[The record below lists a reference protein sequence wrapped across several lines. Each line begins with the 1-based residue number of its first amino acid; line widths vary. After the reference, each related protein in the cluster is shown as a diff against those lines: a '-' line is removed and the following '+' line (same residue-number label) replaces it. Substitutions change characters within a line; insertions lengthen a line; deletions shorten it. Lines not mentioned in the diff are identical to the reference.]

1 METRFMPLPAFT
13 LPAKAKVVAESSA
26 FLAKAGTFEG
36 LNIAILLILFSI

>member
-1 METRFMPLPAFT
+1 MPALVLTP
-13 LPAKAKVVAESSA
+13 PAKAKVVAESSA